1 MSKNENYF
9 KDLVAKDISKHV
21 KKKGNFNYLSWAIAW
36 NYLKQSNPGAQ
47 RIVYEAQETGLNWFS
62 DGMTGYV
69 KVGIV
74 VNDIEHIDYL
84 PIKDFRHNSI
94 TVDKI
99 TSMDVNTA
107 IQRATA
113 KAIAMHGLGL
123 SLYANEDTLIIPE
136 IQEHKKTQTTTK
148 QKTETLITLEIGDMN
163 WSKVLTYISKNKELG
178 LEKIVKNLKSKY
190 SIKAVVK
197 KELAKSFKND

>member
-36 NYLKQSNPGAQ
+36 NYLKQSSPGAQ

-148 QKTETLITLEIGDMN
+148 QKTETLITLEIGEMN

-197 KELAKSFKND
+197 KELAKSMKDN

>member
-74 VNDIEHIDYL
+74 VNNIEHIDYL

-148 QKTETLITLEIGDMN
+148 KKTETLITLEIGDMN
-163 WSKVLTYISKNKELG
+163 WSKVLTYVAKNKALG
-178 LEKIVKNLKSKY
+178 LEEITERLKAKY
-190 SIKAVVK
+190 SIKATVK
-197 KELAKSFKND
+197 KELAKSIKDD

>member
-163 WSKVLTYISKNKELG
+163 WSKVLTYVAKNKALG
-178 LEKIVKNLKSKY
+178 LEEITERLKAKY
-190 SIKAVVK
+190 SIKATVK
-197 KELAKSFKND
+197 KELAKSMEDN

>member
-69 KVGIV
+69 KVGII

-163 WSKVLTYISKNKELG
+163 WAKVLTYISKNKELG

-197 KELAKSFKND
+197 KELAKSMEDN

>member
-36 NYLKQSNPGAQ
+36 NYLKQSNPDAQ

-69 KVGIV
+69 KVGII
-74 VNDIEHIDYL
+74 VNNIEHIDYL

-148 QKTETLITLEIGDMN
+148 KKTETLITLEIGDMN
-163 WSKVLTYISKNKELG
+163 WSKVLTYVAKNKALG
-178 LEKIVKNLKSKY
+178 LEEITERLKSKY
-190 SIKAVVK
+190 SIKATVK
-197 KELAKSFKND
+197 KELAKSMEDN

>member
-136 IQEHKKTQTTTK
+136 IQEHKKIQTTTK
-148 QKTETLITLEIGDMN
+148 KKTETLITLEIGDMN
-163 WSKVLTYISKNKELG
+163 WSKVLTYVAKNKALG
-178 LEKIVKNLKSKY
+178 LEEITERLKAKY
-190 SIKAVVK
+190 SIKATVK
-197 KELAKSFKND
+197 KELAKSMENN

>member
-36 NYLKQSNPGAQ
+36 NYLKQSNPDAQ

-69 KVGIV
+69 KVGII
-74 VNDIEHIDYL
+74 VNNIEHIDYL

-163 WSKVLTYISKNKELG
+163 WSKVLTYVAKNKALG
-178 LEKIVKNLKSKY
+178 LEEITERLKSKY
-190 SIKAVVK
+190 SIKATVK
-197 KELAKSFKND
+197 KELAKSMEDN

>member
-163 WSKVLTYISKNKELG
+163 WSKVLTYVAKNKALG
-178 LEKIVKNLKSKY
+178 LEEITERLKAKY
-190 SIKAVVK
+190 SIKATVK
-197 KELAKSFKND
+197 KELAKSMKDD